1 MDFGYLFTSFQGR
14 INRKS
19 LWMAAI
25 VMVVVAIVVSIG
37 AAIILGVEGRGFSI
51 FGLLLSLALAYP
63 WLALAIKRLHDRS
76 RPDYFAYLMVAPS
89 VLTNLAQAAGL
100 TGDPA
105 NPNAL
110 SYLLTLLAFLA
121 FVWAVIELGCLR
133 GTVGPNE
140 HGPDPLEGR
149 AQTA

>member
-14 INRKS
+14 INRKPF
-19 LWMAAI
+19 WMGAI
-25 VMVVVAIVVSIG
+25 VMVVAAIVISIV
-37 AAIILGVEGRGFSI
+37 AAFILGVDGRGFRI
-51 FGLLLSLALAYP
+51 FGLLLSLALVYP

-89 VLTNLAQAAGL
+89 VLTNLAHAAGL
-100 TGDPA
+100 TGSDPA

-140 HGPDPLEGR
+140 HGPDPLEAR
-149 AQTA
+149 A